1 MWHSWMVERCATHP
15 LEQVRVAH
23 FSSYTRI
30 HLIVGRPTGGD
41 TVEIDLLHVTMS
53 CNAWPCPLR
62 VWPAHGAA
70 RLPCACLVTR
80 CQLSACAAPLFHS
93 GESRVRPFACSRPR
107 EPAASPMLPR
117 RSSRVVPCRSPW
129 PRALFQPTLTVPLV
143 HLAGGFE
150 EAKQGVSGRHQPGL
164 GALSSRRRP
173 QGTLLGGRGLA
184 QLAGASCTRRALPPL

>member
-1 MWHSWMVERCATHP
+1 M
-15 LEQVRVAH
+15 RVAQL
-23 FSSYTRI
+23 SSCSCPGF
-30 HLIVGRPTGGD
+30 IVGRPAGGD

-53 CNAWPCPLR
+53 CNAWPCQLR

>member
-1 MWHSWMVERCATHP
+1 MPHTRWNRCAS
-15 LEQVRVAH
+15 LN
-23 FSSYTRI
+23 FSSYSCPRFARR
-30 HLIVGRPTGGD
+30 RPTGGD
-41 TVEIDLLHVTMS
+41 TVEIDLLHVTMG
-53 CNAWPCPLR
+53 CNAWPCQLR

-93 GESRVRPFACSRPR
+93 VESRVRPFACSRPR

-129 PRALFQPTLTVPLV
+129 PRALFQPTRTVPLV

>member
-1 MWHSWMVERCATHP
+1 M
-15 LEQVRVAH
+15 RVAQL
-23 FSSYTRI
+23 SSYGCL

-53 CNAWPCPLR
+53 CNAWPCQLR

-70 RLPCACLVTR
+70 RLPCTCLVTP
-80 CQLSACAAPLFHS
+80 CQLSAGAAPLFHS

-107 EPAASPMLPR
+107 EPAAWPMLPR

-129 PRALFQPTLTVPLV
+129 PRALFQPTRTVPLV

>member
-1 MWHSWMVERCATHP
+1 MEARGTGPTVALRANGLLCGTAGWWRCATHP
-15 LEQVRVAH
+15 LEQVRVAQL
-23 FSSYTRI
+23 SSYSCPGF
-30 HLIVGRPTGGD
+30 IVWRPTGGD

-129 PRALFQPTLTVPLV
+129 PRALFQPTRTLPLV
-143 HLAGGFE
+143 HRAGGFE
-150 EAKQGVSGRHQPGL
+150 EAKQGVSGRRQPGR

-173 QGTLLGGRGLA
+173 QGTLLGG
-184 QLAGASCTRRALPPL
+184 